1 MMTGDR
7 KETAEHVAQNIGL
20 LRGGGASNA
29 HLVVTSSQLAL
40 MTDDQVMVWNSV
52 SKPPRP
58 SLSRSPLFRSVFRRW
73 Q

>member
-29 HLVVTSSQLAL
+29 HLVITSSQLAL
-40 MTDDQVMVWNSV
+40 MTDDQIKASV
-52 SKPPRP
+52 ETIQIV
-58 SLSRSPLFRSVFRRW
+58 LL
-73 Q
+73 